1 MSISISMSKS
11 VSMAKVSISMSISIS
26 MSKSVS
32 MAKVSAISK
41 GVCTVSKSITISV
54 GSIESIG
61 FWLSL
66 SITLSVVA
74 RISKTITMMTIAKRR
89 VSESNMMTI
98 SITMSK
104 RIDTVSKTI
113 SSIGMVKSFSI
124 SFGLSLTLGNMDNS
138 SRVGNISA
146 STGIGTMDSRDGSR
160 GNTMDTYS
168 VGNIGNTISMV
179 DRDSVNSM
187 VDRGS
192 MDNMVASIAKMS
204 KMMPSIAVQSISIS
218 SSKSCSTGQKSY
230 PDHVVLRMIL
240 KE

>member
-1 MSISISMSKS
+1 ML
-11 VSMAKVSISMSISIS
+11 VSSTLETVKKILLIIWYPNYSTVVSISMSISIS

-66 SITLSVVA
+66 SITLSIVP
-74 RISKTITMMTIAKRR
+74 RISKTITMMTIAKGR
-89 VSESNMMTI
+89 VAKSNMMTI

-113 SSIGMVKSFSI
+113 SSIRMVKSFSI
-124 SFGLSLTLGNMDNS
+124 SFWLSLTLGNMDNS

-146 STGIGTMDSRDGSR
+146 STGIGTTDSRDGSR

-168 VGNIGNTISMV
+168 VGNIGNTLDSMV
-179 DRDSVNSM
+179 DRDSMDSMDSM

-192 MDNMVASIAKMS
+192 MDNMVASPM
-204 KMMPSIAVQSISIS
+204 
-218 SSKSCSTGQKSY
+218 
-230 PDHVVLRMIL
+230 
-240 KE
+240 

>member
-1 MSISISMSKS
+1 MTIAKRR
-11 VSMAKVSISMSISIS
+11 VSESNMM
-26 MSKSVS
+26 
-32 MAKVSAISK
+32 
-41 GVCTVSKSITISV
+41 TITI
-54 GSIESIG
+54 GSIESISL
-61 FWLSL
+61 WLSIG
-66 SITLSVVA
+66 ITLSIVT

-98 SITMSK
+98 TISMSK

-113 SSIGMVKSFSI
+113 SSIGMVKSIGI
-124 SFGLSLTLGNMDNS
+124 SLGLSLTLGNMDNS

-146 STGIGTMDSRDGSR
+146 NTGIGTMDSRDGSR

-192 MDNMVASIAKMS
+192 MDNMVASITKMS
-204 KMMPSIAVQSISIS
+204 KMVPSIAVQSIGIS
-218 SSKSCSTGQKSY
+218 SSKSCSASQKSY
-230 PDHVVLRMIL
+230 PDHVVL
-240 KE
+240 

>member
-1 MSISISMSKS
+1 MPISIPAPIS
-11 VSMAKVSISMSISIS
+11 VSMPISIPAPI
-26 MSKSVS
+26 SVS

-41 GVCTVSKSITISV
+41 GVCTVSKSITISI
-54 GSIESIG
+54 GSIESLSL
-61 FWLSL
+61 WLSL
-66 SITLSVVA
+66 SFALAIVA
-74 RISKTITMMTIAKRR
+74 RISKTITMTIAKGR
-89 VSESNMMTI
+89 VAKSNMMTI
-98 SITMSK
+98 PITMSK

-113 SSIGMVKSFSI
+113 SSIGMVKSFGI

-160 GNTMDTYS
+160 GSTMDTYS
-168 VGNIGNTISMV
+168 VGNIGNTITMV
-179 DRDSVNSM
+179 DRDSMDSM

-218 SSKSCSTGQKSY
+218 SSKSCSASQKSY
-230 PDHVVLRMIL
+230 PDHVVLR
-240 KE
+240 

>member
-1 MSISISMSKS
+1 
-11 VSMAKVSISMSISIS
+11 
-26 MSKSVS
+26 
-32 MAKVSAISK
+32 
-41 GVCTVSKSITISV
+41 
-54 GSIESIG
+54 
-61 FWLSL
+61 
-66 SITLSVVA
+66 
-74 RISKTITMMTIAKRR
+74 MMTIAQRR

-98 SITMSK
+98 PITMSK
-104 RIDTVSKTI
+104 RIDTVSKAI

-146 STGIGTMDSRDGSR
+146 STSISTMNSRDGSG

-179 DRDSVNSM
+179 DRDSMDSM

-192 MDNMVASIAKMS
+192 MNYMVASIASIAMMS

-218 SSKSCSTGQKSY
+218 SSKSCSASQKSY

>member
-1 MSISISMSKS
+1 
-11 VSMAKVSISMSISIS
+11 
-26 MSKSVS
+26 
-32 MAKVSAISK
+32 
-41 GVCTVSKSITISV
+41 
-54 GSIESIG
+54 
-61 FWLSL
+61 
-66 SITLSVVA
+66 
-74 RISKTITMMTIAKRR
+74 MTIAQRR

-98 SITMSK
+98 PITMSK

-124 SFGLSLTLGNMDNS
+124 SFGLSISLTLGNMDNS
-138 SRVGNISA
+138 SRVCNISA

-160 GNTMDTYS
+160 SSTMDTYS

-179 DRDSVNSM
+179 NRDSMDSMDSM

-218 SSKSCSTGQKSY
+218 SSKSCSASQKSY

>member
-1 MSISISMSKS
+1 
-11 VSMAKVSISMSISIS
+11 MA
-26 MSKSVS
+26 KSVS

-41 GVCTVSKSITISV
+41 GVCTMSKSITISI

-66 SITLSVVA
+66 SITLSIVA
-74 RISKTITMMTIAKRR
+74 RISKTITMMTIAKGR
-89 VSESNMMTI
+89 VSKSNMMTI

-124 SFGLSLTLGNMDNS
+124 SLRLSLTLGNMDNS

-160 GNTMDTYS
+160 GSTMDTYS
-168 VGNIGNTISMV
+168 VGNVGNTITME
-179 DRDSVNSM
+179 DRDRDSM

-192 MDNMVASIAKMS
+192 MDNMVA
-204 KMMPSIAVQSISIS
+204 
-218 SSKSCSTGQKSY
+218 
-230 PDHVVLRMIL
+230 
-240 KE
+240 